1 MKKFFLLFAFML
13 MCVFCIKAQLYYF
26 VKSGTEVTSDTRI
39 LLVYVSGTRLYSSE
53 ANKASEISAK
63 LHSNSS
69 YWEDWMYKILQ
80 KYDEHYKYD
89 SSLSTSSYDVYKCP
103 WRGMGNM
110 ALTNGVY
117 GPRLSY
123 FKGSQIGDLY
133 YGISSD
139 GRTCIKWKQRKDSD
153 EVLERTYWERIDTDI
168 LNKDPHDF
176 LR

>member
-13 MCVFCIKAQLYYF
+13 MCVFSIKAQLYYF
-26 VKSGTEVTSDTRI
+26 VKSGTEVTSNTTI
-39 LLVYVSGTRLYSSE
+39 KLVYVSGTRLYSDT
-53 ANKASEISAK
+53 KTASEISSK

-69 YWEDWMYKILQ
+69 YWEDWMYKLLQ

-110 ALTNGVY
+110 AMTSTPY
-117 GPRLSY
+117 GPRFSY
-123 FKGSQIGDLY
+123 VKGSRIGDLY
-133 YGISSD
+133 HGISSD
-139 GRTCIKWKQRKDSD
+139 GRTCITWKQRKDSD

>member
-13 MCVFCIKAQLYYF
+13 MCVFSIKAQLYYF
-26 VKSGTEVTSDTRI
+26 VKSGTEVTSNTTI
-39 LLVYVSGTRLYSSE
+39 MLVYVSGSRLYYS
-53 ANKASEISAK
+53 ATKRASEISSK

-69 YWEDWMYKILQ
+69 YWEDYMYKLLQ
-80 KYDEHYKYD
+80 DDDEPYKYD
-89 SSLSTSSYDVYKCP
+89 SSLSTSSYDVYKSP

-110 ALTNGVY
+110 AMTSGAY
-117 GPRLSY
+117 GPRFSY
-123 FKGSQIGDLY
+123 VKGSQIGDRYL
-133 YGISSD
+133 GISSD
-139 GRTCIKWKQRKDSD
+139 GRTCITWRERKDSD